1 MIRHTAV
8 LCLTLLLLRLS
19 AQAAAPATTRG
30 QFVTALWQSAG
41 GVPFDANTPFSDV
54 APGDDCAPA
63 VGWACGEGI
72 VYGVGEGRF
81 APHRPITRQE
91 AAVLL
96 RRWAG
101 RLGRSTFFPDGPA
114 ECNEFEDVAP
124 WAGDDLYWACGV
136 GLLPWSPEG
145 RLDPDGTLTHA
156 QAAQLI
162 RFFTYG
168 A

>member
-101 RLGRSTFFPDGPA
+101 RLGRSTFSRTGRRNAMSSRMPPLGRGMTSTGPVGWGCSPGPPRA
-114 ECNEFEDVAP
+114 AWTRTAP
-124 WAGDDLYWACGV
+124 
-136 GLLPWSPEG
+136 SPTP
-145 RLDPDGTLTHA
+145 RRPS
-156 QAAQLI
+156 
-162 RFFTYG
+162 
-168 A
+168 